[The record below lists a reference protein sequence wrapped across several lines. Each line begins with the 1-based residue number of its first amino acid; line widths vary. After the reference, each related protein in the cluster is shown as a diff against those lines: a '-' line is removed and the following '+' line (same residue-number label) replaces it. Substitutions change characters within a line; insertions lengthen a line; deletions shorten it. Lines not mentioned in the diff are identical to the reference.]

1 MIKNIYD
8 NILTRMGTL
17 LTGYSKLSFVTNL
30 EKNKFGQITT
40 RYGLLT
46 KSAGSNSEMV
56 GKNVL
61 DHKFEIILTNSFGA
75 NTLGNDDEKSNRIN
89 VLQDKCLE
97 IYRDLQ
103 LNKAVINSSILIIN
117 GVEISEPDFME
128 EEKIIIVKMNLNVK
142 YKT

>member
-8 NILTRMGTL
+8 NILIRMGTL

-30 EKNKFGQITT
+30 EKNKFGQITS

-46 KSAGSNSEMV
+46 KGAGSNSEMV

-61 DHKFEIILTNSFGA
+61 DHKFEITLTNSFGA

-103 LNKAVINSSILIIN
+103 LNKSVIDSSILIIN
-117 GVEISEPDFME
+117 GIEISEPEFME
-128 EEKIIIVKMNLNVK
+128 EEKIIIIKCSINVK
-142 YKT
+142 YKV